1 MAGQARQRAVAIAI
15 TAVAVATAGMAM
27 IAPAATAQIPGPSP
41 QTLNATGLFN
51 SRLLPPDVPDSPGGS
66 PPPAAV
72 RSFTFVVPAAGN
84 YPYYCILHA
93 TSGMSAAISVT

>member
-1 MAGQARQRAVAIAI
+1 MAGQARQQAVAIGLGAGGR
-15 TAVAVATAGMAM
+15 TLKATD
-27 IAPAATAQIPGPSP
+27 
-41 QTLNATGLFN
+41 LFN
-51 SRLLPPDVPDSPGGS
+51 SGLLPPNAPDSPGGS

-93 TSGMSAAISVT
+93 PSGMSAGISVT